1 MLIDPVPLFFQIF
14 ITLLVSM
21 TTMKWT
27 GLFLHN
33 FYILSSTGN
42 KPLYLKHIP
51 CCHGNRSLK
60 LILSKSNFSFLTA
73 YGYCT

>member
-1 MLIDPVPLFFQIF
+1 MLIDPVPLFSQIF

-33 FYILSSTGN
+33 FYILSRTGN
-42 KPLYLKHIP
+42 KPLYLRHIP
-51 CCHGNRSLK
+51 VAMA
-60 LILSKSNFSFLTA
+60 TEV
-73 YGYCT
+73 